1 MLTVFR
7 EHAGSWII
15 KIALFAIIVVFI
27 FWGGYSY
34 KSMRASRLARVGD
47 VYVTFA
53 DYNQAYDHLLNM
65 YRRQFGNHLNQELLE
80 RLNIKQ
86 QALDLVIDRVL
97 ITQAAR
103 ALGLKAAVEDVQGE
117 ILSFPVFQVD
127 GRFDRQRYV
136 AVLQQNRMTPQAF
149 EQQLAQD
156 LTMRRVESFV
166 KGQAVVSDAEV
177 AADVQYRFGRVQVAY
192 AQIDPKNFQDK
203 VTIDD
208 AQVTAFYEKN
218 ADRYKEP
225 EKRVVAYVPFVLDDF
240 LGDVAIND
248 DDIRTYYEDHR
259 DQFHHEKQVK
269 ARHILFRLG
278 AQASEDDVKQTEA
291 AARSVLEK
299 ARKGE
304 DFAALAK
311 AHSQDGSAQAGGD
324 LGWFTKDQMVPAF
337 AEAAFAMKAGEVSD
351 LVRTPFGW
359 HIIKVEDIRPEETVP
374 LDKAKPQI
382 ELNLKREK
390 ARDVAYRM
398 AREFADAA
406 YADGDVAKAA
416 ERMHRT
422 VEAPDK
428 AFGLTDIL
436 PKLGNAPDV
445 MKALFALGEGEVS
458 DVLEWANGF
467 VVGQVK
473 KIQAPQVPS
482 LEKVKSRVQEDL
494 KAERARQEAEKAAKT
509 LLEEARRQGDLD
521 KAAAAVG
528 VPVQTSGW
536 FSRMEP
542 DEILKLWG
550 DAAEAIF
557 QLQKP
562 GDMPETPLSWQ
573 GAFIVCRLVGRQD
586 PAPEV
591 LEKERENTRKR
602 LTQMKQNQL
611 WQAWIAKQRNLAK
624 VEILHQL

>member
-34 KSMRASRLARVGD
+34 RSMRASRLARVGD
-47 VYVTFA
+47 VYVTYA
-53 DYNQAYDHLLNM
+53 DYNQAYDRLLDM
-65 YRRQFGNHLNQELLE
+65 YRRQFGNQFNQELLE
-80 RLNIKQ
+80 RFNLKQ
-86 QALDLVIDRVL
+86 QALDLIIDRVL

-103 ALGLKAAVEDVQGE
+103 ALGLNAGLEDVQNE
-117 ILSFPVFQVD
+117 ILSFPAFQVD
-127 GRFDRQRYV
+127 GRFNRNRYV

-149 EQQLAQD
+149 EQQLALD
-156 LTMRRVESFV
+156 LTLRRVEAFV
-166 KGQAVVSDAEV
+166 KGQAVVGEAEV

-192 AQIDPKNFQDK
+192 AQFDPKNFQDK
-203 VTIDD
+203 VAIDD
-208 AQVTAFYEKN
+208 TQVAGFFEKN

-225 EKRVVAYVPFVLDDF
+225 EKRIIAYVPFVLDDF
-240 LGDVAIND
+240 LGEVSVTD
-248 DDIRTYYEDHR
+248 DEIRSYYEDHLE
-259 DQFHHEKQVK
+259 QFHQEKQVK

-278 AQASEDDVKQTEA
+278 AEASEDEVKKTET

-324 LGWFTKDQMVPAF
+324 LGWFTKDQMVPTF
-337 AEAAFAMKAGEVSD
+337 ADAAFGLKVGEVSD
-351 LVRTPFGW
+351 LVRTPFGF
-359 HIIKVEDIRPEETVP
+359 HIIKVEDVRPEETVS

-390 ARDVAYRM
+390 ARDVAYRT

-406 YADGDVAKAA
+406 YAEGDVAKAA
-416 ERMHRT
+416 ERMQRA
-422 VEAPDK
+422 VEAPEK
-428 AFGLTDIL
+428 SFAASDIL
-436 PKLGNAPDV
+436 PKVGHAPEV
-445 MKALFALGEGEVS
+445 MKGLFALGEGEVS
-458 DVLEWANGF
+458 DVLEWPNGF
-467 VVGQVK
+467 VIGQIK

-494 KAERARQEAEKAAKT
+494 KAERAREAAEKAAKS
-509 LLEEARRQGDLD
+509 LLEEARRQGGLE
-521 KAAAAVG
+521 KAAASAG
-528 VPVQTSGW
+528 VTIQTSGW
-536 FSRMEP
+536 FSRNEP
-542 DEILKLWG
+542 DEKLRLWG
-550 DAAEAIF
+550 DAAEAVF

-562 GDMPETPLSWQ
+562 GDMPEAPVSWQ
-573 GAFIVCRLVGRQD
+573 GTFLVCQLLGRQE
-586 PAPEV
+586 PAPETA
-591 LEKERENTRKR
+591 EKERENTRAR
-602 LTQMKQNQL
+602 LIQVKQNQL
-611 WQAWIAKQRNLAK
+611 WQAWLAKQRSLAK

>member
-542 DEILKLWG
+542 DEKLKLWG

>member
-47 VYVTFA
+47 VYVTYA

-65 YRRQFGNHLNQELLE
+65 YRRQFGNHLTQELLE

-103 ALGLKAAVEDVQGE
+103 ALGLNAGVEDVQGE
-117 ILSFPVFQVD
+117 ILSFPVFHVD

-177 AADVQYRFGRVQVAY
+177 TADVQYRFSRVQVAY

-208 AQVTAFYEKN
+208 AQVSAFFEKN

-225 EKRVVAYVPFVLDDF
+225 EKRVVAYVPFVLEDF

-278 AQASEDDVKQTEA
+278 AQASEDEVKKTEA

-299 ARKGE
+299 VRKGE

-337 AEAAFAMKAGEVSD
+337 ADAAFAMKAGEVSD

-359 HIIKVEDIRPEETVP
+359 HIIKVEDVRPEETVP

-390 ARDVAYRM
+390 ARDVAYHK

-406 YADGDVAKAA
+406 YADGGVAKAA

-422 VEAPDK
+422 VEAPEK

-436 PKLGNAPDV
+436 PKVGNAPEV

-473 KIQAPQVPS
+473 KIQAPQVPP
-482 LEKVKSRVQEDL
+482 LEKVKSRVQDDL
-494 KAERARQEAEKAAKT
+494 KAERAREEAEKAAKA
-509 LLEEARRQGDLD
+509 LLEEVRRHGDLD
-521 KAAAAVG
+521 KAAASAG
-528 VPVQTSGW
+528 VSVQTSGW

-542 DEILKLWG
+542 DEKLRLWG
-550 DAAEAIF
+550 DAAEAVF
-557 QLQKP
+557 LLQKP
-562 GDMPETPLSWQ
+562 GDMPEAPLSWQ

-591 LEKERENTRKR
+591 LEKEREDTRMR

-611 WQAWIAKQRNLAK
+611 WQAWIAKQRSLAK
-624 VEILHQL
+624 VEILQQL

>member
-47 VYVTFA
+47 VYVTYA

-65 YRRQFGNHLNQELLE
+65 YRRQFGNHLNQELLD
-80 RLNIKQ
+80 RFNIKQ

-103 ALGLKAAVEDVQGE
+103 ALGLNAGVEDVQEE
-117 ILSFPVFQVD
+117 ILSFPAFQVD

-136 AVLQQNRMTPQAF
+136 AVLQQNRLTPQAF

-156 LTMRRVESFV
+156 LTMRRVESFI

-177 AADVQYRFGRVQVAY
+177 AADVRYRSGRVQVAY
-192 AQIDPKNFQDK
+192 AEIDPKNFQDK

-208 AQVTAFYEKN
+208 AQVSAFFEKN

-225 EKRVVAYVPFVLDDF
+225 EKRLLAYVPFVLDDF
-240 LGDVAIND
+240 LGDVSVND
-248 DDIRTYYEDHR
+248 DEIRTYYEDHQ

-278 AQASEDDVKQTEA
+278 AQASEEDVKKAEA
-291 AARSVLEK
+291 TARTVLEK

-311 AHSQDGSAQAGGD
+311 AYSQDGSAQAGGD

-337 AEAAFAMKAGEVSD
+337 ADAAFAMKAGEVSD

-359 HIIKVEDIRPEETVP
+359 HIIKVEDVRPEETVP

-390 ARDVAYRM
+390 ARDVAYRK

-416 ERMHRT
+416 ERMQRT
-422 VEAPDK
+422 VEAPEK
-428 AFGLTDIL
+428 AFGVNEIL
-436 PKLGNAPDV
+436 PKVGNAPEV

-473 KIQAPQVPS
+473 KIQAPQVPP
-482 LEKVKSRVQEDL
+482 LDKVKSRLQEDL
-494 KAERARQEAEKAAKT
+494 KAERAREEAEKAAQA

-521 KAAAAVG
+521 KAAASAG
-528 VPVQTSGW
+528 VTVQTSGW

-542 DEILKLWG
+542 DEKLRLWG
-550 DAAEAIF
+550 DAAEAVF

-562 GDMPETPLSWQ
+562 GDMPQAPLSRQ
-573 GAFIVCRLVGRQD
+573 GTFIVCRLVGRQD

-591 LEKERENTRKR
+591 LEKERESTRGR

-611 WQAWIAKQRNLAK
+611 WQAWIAKQRSVAK

>member
-47 VYVTFA
+47 IYITYA

-80 RLNIKQ
+80 RFNIKQ

-103 ALGLKAAVEDVQGE
+103 ALGLNAGVDDVQTE

-127 GRFDRQRYV
+127 GRFDRKRYV

-156 LTMRRVESFV
+156 LTLRRVEAFV

-192 AQIDPKNFQDK
+192 AQFDPKTFQDK
-203 VTIDD
+203 VQIDEPQI
-208 AQVTAFYEKN
+208 AAFFEKN

-225 EKRVVAYVPFVLDDF
+225 EKRTLVYVPFVLDDF
-240 LGDVAIND
+240 LSDVSVRD
-248 DDIRTYYEDHR
+248 DEIQTYYEDHR
-259 DQFHHEKQVK
+259 DQFHQEKQVK

-278 AQASEDDVKQTEA
+278 SEASEDEVKKTEA
-291 AARSVLEK
+291 TARSVLEK

-351 LVRTPFGW
+351 LVRTPFGF
-359 HIIKVEDIRPEETVP
+359 HIIKVEDVRPEETVSI
-374 LDKAKPQI
+374 DKARPQI

-390 ARDVAYRM
+390 ARDVAYRQ
-398 AREFADAA
+398 AREFADGA
-406 YADGDVAKAA
+406 YAEGDVAKAA
-416 ERMHRT
+416 ERRQRA
-422 VEAPDK
+422 VEAPEK
-428 AFGLTDIL
+428 AFAASDIL
-436 PKLGNAPDV
+436 PKVGSAPEV
-445 MKALFALGEGEVS
+445 MKSLFALGEEEVS
-458 DVLEWANGF
+458 DVLEWPNGF
-467 VVGQVK
+467 VVGQIK
-473 KIQAPQVPS
+473 KIHAPEVPS

-494 KAERARQEAEKAAKT
+494 KQERAREEAEKAAKN
-509 LLEEARRQGDLD
+509 LLDAARRQGGLD
-521 KAAAAVG
+521 KAAASSG
-528 VPVQTSGW
+528 VSVQTSGW

-542 DEILKLWG
+542 DERLRLWG
-550 DAAEAIF
+550 DAAEAVF

-562 GDMPETPLSWQ
+562 GDMPEAPVSWQ
-573 GAFIVCRLVGRQD
+573 GTFLVCQLIGRQE
-586 PAPEV
+586 PAPETV
-591 LEKERENTRKR
+591 EKERENTRAR
-602 LTQMKQNQL
+602 LTQVKQNQL
-611 WQAWIAKQRNLAK
+611 WQAWLAKQRNLAK

>member
-34 KSMRASRLARVGD
+34 KSMKASRLARVGD
-47 VYVTFA
+47 VYVTYA

-80 RLNIKQ
+80 RFNIKQ

-103 ALGLKAAVEDVQGE
+103 ALGLNAGVEDVQDE
-117 ILSFPVFQVD
+117 ILSFPAFHVD

-203 VTIDD
+203 VAIDD
-208 AQVTAFYEKN
+208 AQVSAFFEKN

-225 EKRVVAYVPFVLDDF
+225 EKRVVVYVPFVLDDF
-240 LGDVAIND
+240 LGDVSASD
-248 DDIRTYYEDHR
+248 DEIRTYYEDHP
-259 DQFHHEKQVK
+259 DQFHREKQVK

-278 AQASEDDVKQTEA
+278 AQASEDDVKKAEGT
-291 AARSVLEK
+291 ARSVLEK

-311 AHSQDGSAQAGGD
+311 AYSQDGSAQAGGD

-337 AEAAFAMKAGEVSD
+337 ADAAFAMKAGEVSD

-359 HIIKVEDIRPEETVP
+359 HIIKVEDVRPEETVP

-390 ARDVAYRM
+390 ARDVAYRK

-416 ERMHRT
+416 ERMHRA
-422 VEAPDK
+422 VEAPEK
-428 AFGLTDIL
+428 GFGVTDIL
-436 PKLGNAPDV
+436 PKVGNAPEV

-458 DVLEWANGF
+458 GVLEWANGF
-467 VVGQVK
+467 MVGQVK
-473 KIQAPQVPS
+473 KIQAPQVPP

-494 KAERARQEAEKAAKT
+494 KAERAREEAEKAAKA

-521 KAAAAVG
+521 KAAASAG
-528 VPVQTSGW
+528 VSVQTSGW

-542 DEILKLWG
+542 DEKLRLWG
-550 DAAEAIF
+550 DAAEAVF

-562 GDMPETPLSWQ
+562 GDMPQAPLSWQ

-591 LEKERENTRKR
+591 LDKERENTRAR

-611 WQAWIAKQRNLAK
+611 WQAWIAQQRSLAK

>member
-47 VYVTFA
+47 VYVTYA
-53 DYNQAYDHLLNM
+53 DYNQAYDHLLDM
-65 YRRQFGNHLNQELLE
+65 YRRQFGNHFSQELLE

-86 QALDLVIDRVL
+86 QALDLVIDRLL

-103 ALGLKAAVEDVQGE
+103 TLGLNAGVEDVQSE

-156 LTMRRVESFV
+156 LTLRRVEAFV
-166 KGQAVVSDAEV
+166 KGQAVVTEAEV
-177 AADVQYRFGRVQVAY
+177 TADIQYRYGRVQVAY
-192 AQIDPKNFQDK
+192 AQFDPKDFQDK
-203 VTIDD
+203 VQIDD
-208 AQVTAFYEKN
+208 AQVAAFFEKN
-218 ADRYKEP
+218 AERYKEP
-225 EKRVVAYVPFVLDDF
+225 EKRLLVYVPFVLDDF
-240 LGDVAIND
+240 LGDVSVQD
-248 DDIRTYYEDHR
+248 DEIQAYYEDHR
-259 DQFHHEKQVK
+259 DQFHQDKQVK

-278 AQASEDDVKQTEA
+278 EAASEDEVKKAEA
-291 AARSVLEK
+291 AARVVLEK

-324 LGWFTKDQMVPAF
+324 LGWFTKNQMVPTF
-337 AEAAFAMKAGEVSD
+337 AEAAFGMKAGEVSD
-351 LVRTPFGW
+351 LVRTPFGF
-359 HIIKVEDIRPEETVP
+359 HIIKVEDIRPEETVS
-374 LDKAKPQI
+374 LEKAKPEI

-390 ARDVAYRM
+390 AREVAYLK

-416 ERMHRT
+416 ERLRRA
-422 VEAPDK
+422 VESPEKPFA
-428 AFGLTDIL
+428 AMDIL
-436 PKLGNAPDV
+436 PKIGNAPEV
-445 MKALFALGEGEVS
+445 MKGLFALGEGEVS
-458 DVLEWANGF
+458 DVLEWPNGF
-467 VVGQVK
+467 VVGQVA
-473 KIQAPQVPS
+473 KILAPQVPS

-494 KAERARQEAEKAAKT
+494 KAQRAREEAEKAARA
-509 LLEEARRQGDLD
+509 LWEEARRQGGLD
-521 KAAAAVG
+521 KAAASVG
-528 VPVQTSGW
+528 VSVQTSGW
-536 FSRMEP
+536 FSRSEP
-542 DEILKLWG
+542 DEKLRLWG
-550 DAAEAIF
+550 DAAEAVF

-562 GDMPETPLSWQ
+562 GDMPEAPVSWQ
-573 GAFIVCRLVGRQD
+573 GMFVVCQLLGRQD
-586 PAPEV
+586 PAPET
-591 LEKERENTRKR
+591 LEKGREETRAR

-611 WQAWIAKQRNLAK
+611 WQAWLAKQRDLAK
-624 VEILHQL
+624 VKILHQL